1 MKTIFNGIIK
11 ENPTFVLLL
20 GLCPALA
27 VTKTVESAYLMGI
40 CVLVILIFSSFII
53 SLIRKL
59 VTDSVRIPVYI
70 LIIGTF
76 VTIVEVLL
84 KEYIPNLY
92 SALGIYLPLIV
103 VNCIVLGRAMVVAS
117 KEKALRS
124 ILDAIGIGLGFTFA
138 ITLIALIREVLG
150 TNTITLMDSISSFTG
165 YKAVYTNI
173 LPNTNIFPIAI
184 FTTSTG
190 AFLTLAFLI
199 ALFNKIKG
207 GKKNESN

>member
-1 MKTIFNGIIK
+1 MKTIYNGIIK

-27 VTKTVESAYLMGI
+27 VTKTLESAYLMGI
-40 CVLVILIFSSFII
+40 CVLVILIFSSFVI

-92 SALGIYLPLIV
+92 SVLGIYLPLIV

-117 KEKALRS
+117 KENVGKS
-124 ILDAIGIGLGFTFA
+124 ILDAIGIGLGFTLA
-138 ITLIALIREVLG
+138 ISLIALIREVLG

-173 LPNTNIFPIAI
+173 LPNTNFFPIAI

-207 GKKNESN
+207 GKKDESN

>member
-1 MKTIFNGIIK
+1 MKTILNGVIK

-20 GLCPALA
+20 GLCPVLA
-27 VTKTVESAYLMGI
+27 VTKTVENAYLMGI
-40 CVLVILIFSSFII
+40 CVLVVLVFSMFVI
-53 SLIRKL
+53 SLIKKV

-76 VTIVEVLL
+76 VTIVELL
-84 KEYIPNLY
+84 LEEYVPSLY

-117 KEKALRS
+117 KESVGKS
-124 ILDAIGIGLGFTFA
+124 ILDAIGIGLGFLIS
-138 ITLIALIREVLG
+138 ITLVAFVREILSS
-150 TNTITLMDSISSFTG
+150 NTITFMDNISSFTG
-165 YKAVYTNI
+165 YRAIYKNV
-173 LPNTNIFPIAI
+173 LPETSIFPM
-184 FTTSTG
+184 TTFGTSAG